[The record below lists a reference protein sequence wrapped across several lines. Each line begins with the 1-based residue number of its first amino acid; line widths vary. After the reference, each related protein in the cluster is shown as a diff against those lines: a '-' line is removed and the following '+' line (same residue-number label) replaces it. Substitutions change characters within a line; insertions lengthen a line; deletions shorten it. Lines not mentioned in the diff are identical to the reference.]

1 MTNLDVRPRAG
12 STQEREHVVD
22 RPVLRVDGLVDHHV
36 AEGVSEARASVSAD
50 ARGGT
55 DEPGTRGRDD
65 ADSEQPR
72 IRQDRQQVFG
82 EMVEHWRQSP

>member
-1 MTNLDVRPRAG
+1 MTNLDVRPCAG
-12 STQEREHVVD
+12 KAEQREHVVD
-22 RPVLRVDGLVDHHV
+22 RPVLRVDRLVDHHV
-36 AEGVSEARASVSAD
+36 AEGVGEARASLSAD

-55 DEPGTRGRDD
+55 DQPGAGGRDD
-65 ADSEQPR
+65 ADGEQPR